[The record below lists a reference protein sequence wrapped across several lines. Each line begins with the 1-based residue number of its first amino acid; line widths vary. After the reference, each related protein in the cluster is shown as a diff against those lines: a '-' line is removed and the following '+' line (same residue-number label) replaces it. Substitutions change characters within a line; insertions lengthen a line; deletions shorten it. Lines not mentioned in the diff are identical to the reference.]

1 MIYLFHI
8 MIFKEVFYLTKKELE
23 QLQKLIQKLEK
34 QAVFDHFNEHM
45 FLGGGARSVKI
56 LTVQ

>member
-34 QAVFDHFNEHM
+34 QAVFDHFNEYM
-45 FLGGGARSVKI
+45 FWGGHVR
-56 LTVQ
+56 

>member
-1 MIYLFHI
+1 
-8 MIFKEVFYLTKKELE
+8 LTKKELE

-45 FLGGGARSVKI
+45 FWGGARSVKI